1 MPNFN
6 WTYPHDVTW
15 TQAHIYTNTC
25 ICICVP
31 YVSVCCVCIFCV
43 WIYEMRH
50 CICMSDVKYIS
61 SACGKRANIER
72 MERKN
77 GGTVK
82 IEKYVQISMW
92 CQCARCVHTKSANHQ
107 NFRFFFFFL
116 FLLVDCVSVCNF
128 ENPQRTG
135 IGDST
140 WKCSGESE
148 KQNDGKDGSALWT
161 VWPHKNLRL

>member
-1 MPNFN
+1 M
-6 WTYPHDVTW
+6 HMCL
-15 TQAHIYTNTC
+15 IRE
-25 ICICVP
+25 CV
-31 YVSVCCVCIFCV
+31 CVCIFCV

-72 MERKN
+72 MERKDGYCKN
-77 GGTVK
+77 REICTDIHVVPMCTVCTYK
-82 IEKYVQISMW
+82 ISQPPK
-92 CQCARCVHTKSANHQ
+92 
-107 NFRFFFFFL
+107 FPFFFSSF

-140 WKCSGESE
+140 
-148 KQNDGKDGSALWT
+148 
-161 VWPHKNLRL
+161 